1 MAHQKGPDPEYDDEE
16 LARRVSDA
24 ESEIRHHVQELH
36 DQGVIDLDA
45 PAREVIDVIVRQFPQ
60 ERAGSKAAGGQ
71 AATAAARA
79 GGYWLVG
86 DQGWCNHLT

>member
-1 MAHQKGPDPEYDDEE
+1 MARGKGPDPEYDDAE

-24 ESEIRHHVQELH
+24 EDEIRRHVEELH

-45 PAREVIDVIVRQFPQ
+45 PAREVIDVIAQQFPQ
-60 ERAGSKAAGGQ
+60 RPADSKEAGGQ
-71 AATAAARA
+71 TATAAAQA

-86 DQGWCNHLT
+86 DQGWCNHLN